1 MRTVDRP
8 LSPHLQIFRPW
19 ITMVTSIVHRITG
32 CGLYFGMALFAWWL
46 ISIAAGG
53 DAFACAQWFF
63 SSWLGLLIM
72 FGFTWALMF
81 HLIAGMRHLVWDT
94 GRGLGLGSANMMAWM
109 TIILSVALTVI
120 LWIVAFAVRG

>member
-32 CGLYFGMALFAWWL
+32 CGLYFGMALFSWWL
-46 ISIAAGG
+46 IAIAAGE

-63 SSWLGLLIM
+63 GSWIGLLVM
-72 FGFTWALMF
+72 FGFTWALIYHLLSGIR
-81 HLIAGMRHLVWDT
+81 HLIWDT
-94 GRGLGLGSANMMAWM
+94 GRGFKIASANSMAWASA
-109 TIILSVALTVI
+109 IGSVVITVL
-120 LWIVAFAVRG
+120 LWIIAFAVRG